1 MRIVQKTL
9 PTPATPCTPLTP
21 QTPSSPSSHDTS
33 SNSSS
38 SNSSRYETPLTTP
51 QTPATPA
58 STSSPSSSS
67 LTSEK
72 ESHGSDVIKKRKTEE
87 KDSSSSCNA
96 RHPTTTATIISE
108 KEHER
113 PHLHHKQ
120 KKQQQQQQLYL
131 DFGQAS
137 FGSRSICPT
146 CHTLVVHG
154 ISEDE
159 IQHEKICKEFQMGV
173 AVPLNLL
180 KNMRIISNVSS
191 VPFTRSSSCSSGKKK
206 NDREGCIVQVRP
218 TDGLTW
224 RRKVLQVQRIVE
236 QELGFVREGAGGGG
250 GGTRASSLSVEQSF
264 QDTGKRKRESIGDN
278 DNTTE
283 KR

>member
-1 MRIVQKTL
+1 MRIVRPTP
-9 PTPATPCTPLTP
+9 PTPATPCTP
-21 QTPSSPSSHDTS
+21 QTPSSPSFHDTS
-33 SNSSS
+33 SNISNSSSSSS

-72 ESHGSDVIKKRKTEE
+72 ESHGSDVIKKRATEE
-87 KDSSSSCNA
+87 NDSSSSCNA
-96 RHPTTTATIISE
+96 RHPTTAATIITE
-108 KEHER
+108 TDHER
-113 PHLHHKQ
+113 PHLHPDRYKQ
-120 KKQQQQQQLYL
+120 KKQQQQLYL

-146 CHTLVVHG
+146 CQTLVVHG

-180 KNMRIISNVSS
+180 RNMRIISNVSS
-191 VPFTRSSSCSSGKKK
+191 VPFTRSRSSSSGCSKKK
-206 NDREGCIVQVRP
+206 NDQEGCIVQVRP
-218 TDGLTW
+218 TDCLTW

-236 QELGFVREGAGGGG
+236 QELGFVRREGAGGG
-250 GGTRASSLSVEQSF
+250 
-264 QDTGKRKRESIGDN
+264 DNKSIVIVC
-278 DNTTE
+278 
-283 KR
+283 